1 MAENI
6 ETRSAGGWAFHPA
19 RSLSPTQVQ
28 DVRSV
33 FAERRTRPVNSNQFA
48 SAALPLPSAAFSL
61 IAACPIEAVCRQSRF

>member
-48 SAALPLPSAAFSL
+48 IAALPLPSATFSL
-61 IAACPIEAVCRQSRF
+61 IAACPIAAVCRQSRF